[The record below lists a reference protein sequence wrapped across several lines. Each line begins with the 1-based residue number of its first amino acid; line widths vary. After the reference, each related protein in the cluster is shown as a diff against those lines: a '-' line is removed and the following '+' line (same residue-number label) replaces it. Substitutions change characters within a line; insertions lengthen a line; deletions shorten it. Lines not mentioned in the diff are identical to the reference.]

1 MDEETDTDDLEIGR
15 ITITRTLGHD
25 GTDNVQVIPSD
36 GLSMVEALGMI
47 ELSKDTLIVTR
58 MFSVDAFDDED
69 DDEA

>member
-1 MDEETDTDDLEIGR
+1 MDEDETEDLEIGR
-15 ITITRTLGHD
+15 ITITRILGHD

-58 MFSVDAFDDED
+58 MFSVDAFDED
-69 DDEA
+69 DDED